1 MGACF
6 DILRLTMAIKVSIGP
21 PIITINQG
29 STVMV
34 TDLGGEIA
42 LESEQGVFADDT
54 RFVSVYKIRSN
65 GRPWTRLTSSATTY
79 LSAKV
84 YLLNQSFIA
93 EEGEEVP
100 DQALS
105 LIVSRLAHGGI
116 HEDLDVT
123 NYSQQLIR
131 FNLEMTLHSDFADL
145 FEVKSQTFVRRAGIT
160 TEWNHAD
167 RELRTSYTHRDFH
180 REFRYRVESC
190 DSTPHYANG
199 QLIFRIDLRPG
210 AAWHAC
216 AAYTFVGQE
225 WTRAPARGCPLDLT
239 TTEAAELHRQWVLE
253 ATSLETSH
261 DDLHRFYRQS
271 VEDMGAL
278 RLHDHDM
285 AHDVWV
291 PAAGVPWFVTLFGRD
306 SLIAGLQNMIINPA
320 FAKGCIKKLAEFQ
333 AKAYDDWRDAE
344 PGKILHELRHGEL
357 AHFDRIPHT
366 PYYGTAD
373 ATPLYL
379 ITLHE
384 AWKWIGDQSMLRHYR
399 DVALG
404 ALEWIDRYGDLDA
417 DGFQE
422 YRSRSPKGIKN
433 QSWKDSGHAVV
444 YPDGRQVEPP
454 IATCELQGYVFD
466 AKLRMAE
473 MFDALGEPARALEL
487 RRQAAELQQ
496 RFEERFWCEETNC
509 YAFALDAGKKPV
521 ASVVSNPGHLLWS
534 GIVRPDR
541 AECVVKRLMA
551 PDMWSGWGIRT
562 LSSQHPAYNPF
573 LYQLGAVWPHDNGL
587 IALGFKRYGFTAE
600 TGRVAQAM
608 TDAANNFVSSR
619 MPELFAGT
627 ERKPHSF
634 PVQYRGANIPQAWAA
649 GSIFHLVAALLGIR
663 ADAPNGCLY
672 LDPDLPAWLPDLRL
686 RNLTVGPARLDI
698 RCRRDGDLTRWD
710 ADVLEGQVEIRQT
723 PWRPWVIG
731 ESESR
736 PKSAYEQS
744 IGTRDR

>member
-1 MGACF
+1 MS
-6 DILRLTMAIKVSIGP
+6 IKVSIGP
-21 PIITINQG
+21 PILTINQG

-42 LESEQGVFADDT
+42 RESEQGVLSDDT
-54 RFVSVYKIRSN
+54 RFVSAYKVCSN
-65 GRPWTRLTSSATTY
+65 GRSWTRLTSSSTTY
-79 LSAKV
+79 LSAKI
-84 YLLNQSFIA
+84 YLVNQEFTA
-93 EEGEEVP
+93 QEGEEVP
-100 DQALS
+100 EHGLS
-105 LIVSRLAHGGI
+105 LIISRVVHGGI

-123 NYSQQLIR
+123 NYSQKPIH
-131 FNLEMTLHSDFADL
+131 FNLELTLHSDFADL
-145 FEVKSQTFVRRAGIT
+145 FEIKRKTFIERAGIT
-160 TEWNHAD
+160 TEWNPVD
-167 RELRTSYTHRDFH
+167 SELRTSYTHRDFH
-180 REFRYRVESC
+180 RECRYRIRKS
-190 DSTPHYANG
+190 DSVPDYANG
-199 QLIFRIDLRPG
+199 QLIFRIELEPG

-216 AAYTFVGQE
+216 CEFVLVSQE
-225 WTRAPARGCPLDLT
+225 QIQRPAPGCPLNLD
-239 TTEAAELHRQWVLE
+239 TTEAVELYRRWIE
-253 ATSLETSH
+253 GATSLETSH
-261 DDLHRFYRQS
+261 ENLHRFYRQS

-285 AHDVWV
+285 ADDVWV

-306 SLIAGLQNMIINPA
+306 SLIAGLQNMIVNPA
-320 FAKGCIKKLAEFQ
+320 FARGCLKKLAEFQ
-333 AKAYDDWRDAE
+333 AKDYDDWRDAQ

-357 AHFDRIPHT
+357 AHFHRIPHT

-379 ITLHE
+379 IVLHE
-384 AWKWIGDQSMLRHYR
+384 AWRWTGDYSLIRDYR
-399 DVALG
+399 DVALR
-404 ALEWIDRYGDLDA
+404 ALEWIDRDGDLDG

-444 YPDGRQVEPP
+444 YPNGQEVEPP

-473 MFDALGEPARALEL
+473 VFDALDEPAHAAEL

-496 RFEERFWCEETNC
+496 RFEDQFWCEEAGT
-509 YAFALDAGKKPV
+509 YAFALDADKKPV

-541 AECVVKRLMA
+541 AERVVRRLMA

-562 LSSQHPAYNPF
+562 LSSQHRSYNPF

-587 IALGFKRYGFTAE
+587 IALGFKRYGFANE
-600 TGRVAQAM
+600 TGMVAQAL
-608 TDAANNFVSSR
+608 TDAANHFVSSR

-649 GSIFHLVAALLGIR
+649 GSIFHLVTALLGIR
-663 ADAPNGCLY
+663 ADAPDGCLY
-672 LDPDLPAWLPDLRL
+672 LDPSLPEWLPDVRL
-686 RNLTVGPARLDI
+686 RKLTVGTARLDL
-698 RCRRDGDLTRWD
+698 RCWREGERTQWE
-710 ADVLEGQVEIRQT
+710 ANVLEGRVEVHHAPWQ
-723 PWRPWVIG
+723 PWRLEASADRRERAYQRHSG
-731 ESESR
+731 ED
-736 PKSAYEQS
+736 
-744 IGTRDR
+744 RDRSC

>member
-1 MGACF
+1 
-6 DILRLTMAIKVSIGP
+6 MAVKVSIGP

-42 LESEQGVFADDT
+42 LESEQGVFAADT
-54 RFVSVYKIRSN
+54 RFVSVYEICSN

-84 YLLNQSFIA
+84 FLVNEAFLAQ
-93 EEGEEVP
+93 EGEEVP
-100 DQALS
+100 DHALS
-105 LIVSRLAHGGI
+105 LIISRVAHGGI

-123 NYSQQLIR
+123 NYVQKPIR
-131 FNLEMTLHSDFADL
+131 FNLELRLHSDFADL
-145 FEVKSQTFVRRAGIT
+145 FEIKSKKFIRRAGIT
-160 TEWNHAD
+160 TEWNSAT

-180 REFRYRVESC
+180 REFRYRITES
-190 DSTPHYANG
+190 DSAPDYANG
-199 QLIFRIDLRPG
+199 QLIFRIELKPG

-216 AAYTFVGQE
+216 CAYTLVCKDE
-225 WTRAPARGCPLDLT
+225 VRTPAPQCPLDLDKT
-239 TTEAAELHRQWVLE
+239 DAAQLHRRWIE
-253 ATSLETSH
+253 GATALETSH
-261 DDLHRFYRQS
+261 EDLHRFYRQS

-285 AHDVWV
+285 AKDVWV

-306 SLIAGLQNMIINPA
+306 SLIAGLQNMIVNPA
-320 FAKGCIKKLAEFQ
+320 FARGCLKKLAEFQ
-333 AKAYDDWRDAE
+333 ATEYDDWRDAE

-357 AHFDRIPHT
+357 AHFHRIPHT

-379 ITLHE
+379 IVLHE
-384 AWKWIGDQSMLRHYR
+384 AWKWTGDRSLLRDYR
-399 DVALG
+399 DVALR
-404 ALEWIDRYGDLDA
+404 ALEWIDRYGDLDG

-422 YRSRSPKGIKN
+422 YHSRSPEGIKN

-444 YPDGRQVEPP
+444 YPDGSEVEPP

-473 MFDALGEPARALEL
+473 MFDALDEPARAGAL

-496 RFEERFWCEETNC
+496 RFEERFWCEEAGT
-509 YAFALDAGKKPV
+509 YAFALDADKKPV

-541 AECVVKRLMA
+541 AERVVRRLMA

-573 LYQLGAVWPHDNGL
+573 LYQLGAVWPHDNGI
-587 IALGFKRYGFTAE
+587 IALGLKRYGFAAE
-600 TGRVAQAM
+600 AGRVAQAM
-608 TDAANNFVSSR
+608 TEAANNFVSSR

-627 ERKPHSF
+627 ERKPHTF
-634 PVQYRGANIPQAWAA
+634 PVQYLGANIPQAWAA
-649 GSIFHLVAALLGIR
+649 GSIFHLIVALLGIR

-672 LDPDLPAWLPDLRL
+672 LDPELPAWLPDMRL
-686 RNLTVGPARLDI
+686 RKLTIGSARLDL
-698 RCRRDGDLTRWD
+698 RCWRDGEHTRWEV
-710 ADVLEGQVEIRQT
+710 DVLEGQIEVLHA
-723 PWRPWVIG
+723 PWQPWLLEG
-731 ESESR
+731 HEGRRERASQQR
-736 PKSAYEQS
+736 GA
-744 IGTRDR
+744 GDRDK